1 MTLSAA
7 GSDIAALRLPVKST
21 SIPPESS
28 VKRMRHSL
36 IISVSL
42 APDGGILGAD
52 IMCFRAVS
60 CILVK
65 GTPYPLNKNPEFVEF
80 ISTFGIFF
88 CLFNSIGGRMR
99 ALAHCFRFFAP
110 FLLHILLMVSLN
122 FILCYMSIPHC
133 RTNLRVSEY
142 GLDRFNRH
150 ALINGS
156 SSHRMPETM
165 RNNVLHPALF

>member
-1 MTLSAA
+1 MGEFWGQKSCAFVQSHA
-7 GSDIAALRLPVKST
+7 QQSEVHAVKLRRTQTNLY
-21 SIPPESS
+21 
-28 VKRMRHSL
+28 
-36 IISVSL
+36 
-42 APDGGILGAD
+42 
-52 IMCFRAVS
+52 FRAVS

-65 GTPYPLNKNPEFVEF
+65 GTLSPLNKNPEFALF

-88 CLFNSIGGRMR
+88 CLFNAIGGRMR

-110 FLLHILLMVSLN
+110 FLLHILLMISLY
-122 FILCYMSIPHC
+122 FLLCYMSISHC

-150 ALINGS
+150 AFINGS